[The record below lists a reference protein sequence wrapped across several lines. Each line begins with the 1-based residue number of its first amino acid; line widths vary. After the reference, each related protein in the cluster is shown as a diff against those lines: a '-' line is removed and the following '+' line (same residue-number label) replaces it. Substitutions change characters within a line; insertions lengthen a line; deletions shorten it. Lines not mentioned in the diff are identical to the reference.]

1 MAHSNLYHPL
11 DLGVLVCQI
20 LAVLAFLANLVVQ
33 DDPLDLVHLVVLVG
47 HFGLAY
53 LVPVNLVN
61 QAVPA
66 HQVVLIVLALPEA
79 LYLLVVLVVLV
90 PHSIQVFQSQAIL
103 WVQQVLG
110 ALEALYDQAVLVVPS
125 PCLLLVLV
133 ILEVQEDLCDLALL
147 WTQVDLVILEHLV
160 YLFQVTQ
167 VAQGDPVDLAVQVA
181 QVHPLG
187 PFLPVVQLHH
197 CLLVYQAILAILV
210 FQVREL
216 RVDQK
221 VQVFPKVLVVQFLG
235 VQEVLQVLLALV
247 AQQVL
252 SLLGESPL
260 LLSGLFDL

>member
-33 DDPLDLVHLVVLVG
+33 DDLLDLVHLTVLVA

-53 LVPVNLVN
+53 LVPVNLVD
-61 QAVPA
+61 QAVPP
-66 HQVVLIVLALPEA
+66 HQVVQLVLALLEA

-90 PHSIQVFQSQAIL
+90 PHLIQVFQSQAVL
-103 WVQQVLG
+103 WVQQALG
-110 ALEALYDQAVLVVPS
+110 ALEALYDQAVLAVPS

-147 WTQVDLVILEHLV
+147 WAQVDLVIHEHLV

-167 VAQGDPVDLAVQVA
+167 VAQGDPVDLAVQVDH
-181 QVHPLG
+181 VHPLG

-197 CLLVYQAILAILV
+197 CLLVCQVVLAILA
-210 FQVREL
+210 FQVQEL
-216 RVDQK
+216 LVGQK
-221 VQVFPKVLVVQFLG
+221 VQVFPKVLAVQFLG
-235 VQEVLQVLLALV
+235 VQEVLRALLALV
-247 AQQVL
+247 AQQDL
-252 SLLGESPL
+252 ALLGESPL
-260 LLSGLFDL
+260 LL